1 MLWKQTNQERWAV
14 LGSLCDS
21 THIKVLALKA
31 FANLELEQT
40 AISCLDDPYRQKNPV
55 VKRKLQLQNVWF

>member
-1 MLWKQTNQERWAV
+1 M

-40 AISCLDDPYRQKNPV
+40 AISCWMILID
-55 VKRKLQLQNVWF
+55 RKSCGEKKTSAAKYLL